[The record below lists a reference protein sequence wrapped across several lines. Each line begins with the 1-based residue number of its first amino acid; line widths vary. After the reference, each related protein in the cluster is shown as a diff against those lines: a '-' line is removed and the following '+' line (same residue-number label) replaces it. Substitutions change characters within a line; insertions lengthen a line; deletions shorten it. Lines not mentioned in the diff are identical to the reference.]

1 MSNSTWQRKA
11 PVLALLLAAG
21 AAGVVIWL
29 QPADP
34 STDQVANISTQPFP
48 AQPTPLL
55 PEKAASQAAAA
66 VEPHDGDVHEKEHGS
81 VVSDQDIQA
90 QLLRDL
96 GELENKFL
104 SEPVS
109 AGWSVSTQKMIS
121 DSLSESRLAAN
132 EAPIPV
138 SHDAECRSTSC
149 RIRVTYRNQMDAQM
163 GEIFLLGGIANELP
177 SANFGRL
184 VAPDGSVQIVMYADT
199 GVVKSL

>member
-21 AAGVVIWL
+21 AAGVVAWL
-29 QPADP
+29 QPTDP
-34 STDQVANISTQPFP
+34 STDQVASTETPP
-48 AQPTPLL
+48 VPTQPTPLL
-55 PEKAASQAAAA
+55 PKNSARQAASESL
-66 VEPHDGDVHEKEHGS
+66 VHDEDAHEKGHGAVLS
-81 VVSDQDIQA
+81 EQDIQA

-109 AGWSVSTQKMIS
+109 SGWSISTRKMIS

-163 GEIFLLGGIANELP
+163 GEIFLLGGIADVLP

-199 GVVKSL
+199 GVVKRL